1 MESLLG
7 GRPTATMTAKNKLLS
22 VLSDAEQEALYG
34 LPDFDDGQ
42 QLEYL
47 SLSENELALAISRPS
62 LHAQVSCVLQI
73 GYFKAK
79 HAFFR
84 FDWSMVEDDCAF
96 VLSRYFQ
103 GEAFEQKEV
112 TNHEHYT
119 QRGLIADLFGYRL
132 WSAAFLPPLVQQ
144 AAQIMRRDVT
154 PGFVA
159 TELIV
164 WLNDHKIVRPG
175 YTTLQDLIG
184 KALSAER
191 RRLGTLLEHALDD
204 DAKTA
209 LAHLIARDDTLSALA
224 VLRQDAKDFRW
235 RQMTQER
242 QKRAMLEP
250 LYTIA
255 KAVLPTLGLSQQNLL
270 YYASLATFYTVY
282 DLRRLRPEQT
292 HLYLLC
298 YAWLRYQQL
307 TDNLVD
313 ALAYH
318 MKQLEDACSAAA
330 KKGFDAE
337 QLRRQQETPRVGR
350 LLALYID
357 ETVADATPFGD
368 VRRRAY
374 TIMPR
379 DQLQSAAQRM
389 SGKPTSKLARHW
401 QAVDSVAE
409 RVHRQLRPLY
419 GVLDFTSV
427 SPNNPWLAALAW
439 TKDVFAKQ
447 QRLSQRPLAE
457 CPLKLPRR
465 LQPYL
470 LTSDAD
476 GKPTG
481 LHAERYEFWLYRQ
494 IRKRLR
500 SGELFLDD
508 SLQYRH
514 FADELVSTDEQ
525 ADILAQMDIPFLR
538 QPIETQLKA
547 LMDELHTQWLA
558 FNRELK
564 QGKLPH
570 LAYDKDTH
578 TLTGH
583 KPKVDQHPAREA
595 AFYEHLPL
603 CDIADVLRFVEH
615 ECHFL
620 SALTPLQPRYAKKV
634 ADADSLMA
642 VILAQAMNHGNHV
655 MGHTSDIL
663 YHMLEATYQQYLRQA
678 SLKAANDR
686 ISNAIA
692 ALPIFLFYSLDLG
705 ALYGAVD
712 GQKFGVERPTVKARH
727 SRTYFGRGKGVA
739 AYSLLCNHVP
749 LNSSLIG
756 AHEYE
761 GHYVF
766 DIWYRNTSAIVPT
779 AITGDMHSVNRANFA
794 ILHWFGRRFEPR
806 FTDLRAEL
814 KELYCADA
822 PALYETCLIRP
833 SGQIDLRVIID
844 EKPHIERIVGTLGLK
859 EMTQGTLIRKL
870 CTYTTPNPTRRA
882 IFEFDKLI
890 RSIYT
895 LRYLRDPQLER
906 TVHRSQ
912 NRIESYHQLRS
923 AIAQVGGKKEL
934 SGQTDIEFEI
944 SNQCARLIAN
954 AIIYYNS
961 AILSRLLS
969 KYEASGNTKARALIT
984 QISPAAWRHILLNGH
999 YTFRS
1004 DGTLID
1010 LDAIVAGLDLA

>member
-1 MESLLG
+1 V
-7 GRPTATMTAKNKLLS
+7 TAKSERLS
-22 VLSDAEQEALYG
+22 VLSDAEHEALYG

-47 SLSENELALAISRPS
+47 SLSETELALATSRHS
-62 LHAQVSCVLQI
+62 VYAQVYCVLQI

-84 FDWSMVEDDCAF
+84 FGWTMVEDDCAF
-96 VLSRYFQ
+96 VLSRYFH
-103 GEAFEQKEV
+103 GEPFERKEI
-112 TNHEHYT
+112 TDHEHYT

-132 WSAAFLPPLVQQ
+132 WSTEFLPHLVQQ

-164 WLNDHKIVRPG
+164 WLNEHKTVRPG
-175 YTTLQDLIG
+175 YTALQELIG

-191 RRLGTLLEHALDD
+191 QRLGNLLEHALDD
-204 DAKTA
+204 NAKAA
-209 LAHLIARDDTLSALA
+209 LARLIARDDTLSELA

-235 RQMTQER
+235 RQMAHER
-242 QKRAMLEP
+242 QKRALLDP

-255 KAVLPTLGLSQQNLL
+255 KTLLPTLGISHQNVL
-270 YYASLATFYTVY
+270 YYASLANFYTAY
-282 DLRRLRPEQT
+282 DLRRLRLEQT

-298 YAWLRYQQL
+298 YVWLRYRQL

-318 MKQLEDACSAAA
+318 MKQLEDACSATA
-330 KKGFDAE
+330 KKDSDADY
-337 QLRRQQETPRVGR
+337 LRRQQETPQVGR
-350 LLALYID
+350 LLSLYVD
-357 ETVADATPFGD
+357 DAVADTTPFGD
-368 VRRRAY
+368 VRQRAY

-379 DQLQSAAQRM
+379 DRLHRIAQRL
-389 SGKPTSKLARHW
+389 SGRPASKLAWHW
-401 QAVDSVAE
+401 QAVDTVAE
-409 RVHRQLRPLY
+409 RVRRQLRPLY
-419 GVLDFTSV
+419 GVLDFASV
-427 SPNNPWLAALAW
+427 TPNNPWLAALAW
-439 TKDVFAKQ
+439 AKNVFTTQ

-457 CPLKLPRR
+457 CPVKLPKH
-465 LQPYL
+465 LEPYL
-470 LTSDAD
+470 QTSDAD
-476 GKPTG
+476 SKPTG
-481 LHAERYEFWLYRQ
+481 LHADRFEFWLYRQ

-508 SLQYRH
+508 SLQYRR

-525 ADILAQMDIPFLR
+525 ADVLVHMDIPFLR
-538 QPIETQLKA
+538 QPLETQLKA
-547 LMDELHTQWLA
+547 LTDELHAQWLA

-564 QGKLPH
+564 QGKLTH
-570 LAYDKDTH
+570 VAYDKDTQ
-578 TLTGH
+578 TLTWH
-583 KPKVDQHPAREA
+583 KPKVDTHPAREA
-595 AFYEHLPL
+595 AFYAKLPL
-603 CDIADVLRFVEH
+603 CDIADVFRFVDND
-615 ECHFL
+615 CRFL
-620 SALTPLQPRYAKKV
+620 SELTPLQPRYAKKV

-642 VILAQAMNHGNHV
+642 VIIAQAMNHGNQV
-655 MGHTSDIL
+655 MARTSDIL
-663 YHMLEATYQQYLRQA
+663 YHVLQATYQQYLRQA
-678 SLKAANDR
+678 SLKAASDR
-686 ISNAIA
+686 ISNATA
-692 ALPIFLFYSLDLG
+692 VLPIFPFYSFDLT

-712 GQKFGVERPTVKARH
+712 GQKFSVARPTVKARH
-727 SRTYFGRGKGVA
+727 SRKYFGRGKGVA

-766 DIWYRNTSAIVPT
+766 DIWYRNTSDIVPT

-806 FTDLRAEL
+806 FTDLQTEL
-814 KELYCADA
+814 KELYCADTSA
-822 PALYETCLIRP
+822 SYEKCLIRP
-833 SGQIDLRVIID
+833 VGQIDVQVIID
-844 EKPHIERIVGTLGLK
+844 EKPNIDRIVATLGLK

-934 SGQTDIEFEI
+934 AGRTDIELEI
-944 SNQCARLIAN
+944 SNQCGRLIAN

-961 AILSRLLS
+961 AILSRLLIR
-969 KYEASGNTKARALIT
+969 YEASGHTKARALIT
-984 QISPAAWRHILLNGH
+984 QISPAAWQHILLNGH

-1004 DGTLID
+1004 DGKLID
-1010 LDAIVAGLDLA
+1010 LDALVAGLDFG

>member
-1 MESLLG
+1 V
-7 GRPTATMTAKNKLLS
+7 TAKNKLLS
-22 VLSDAEQEALYG
+22 VLSDVEQEALYG

-47 SLSENELALAISRPS
+47 SLSETELALSTSRPS

-73 GYFKAK
+73 GSFKAK

-84 FDWSMVEDDCAF
+84 FDWSMVEGDCAF
-96 VLSRYFQ
+96 VLSRYFR
-103 GEAFEQKEV
+103 GEAFERKEV
-112 TNHEHYT
+112 TDHEYYT
-119 QRGLIADLFGYRL
+119 QRGLIAELFGYQL
-132 WSAAFLPPLVQQ
+132 WSAEYLPQLVQQ

-164 WLNDHKIVRPG
+164 WLKEHTIVRPG
-175 YTTLQDLIG
+175 YTTLQELIG
-184 KALSAER
+184 TALAAER
-191 RRLGTLLEHALDD
+191 HRLGTLLEHALDD
-204 DAKTA
+204 SAKAA
-209 LAHLIARDDTLSALA
+209 LAQLIARDDTLSELA
-224 VLRQDAKDFRW
+224 VLRQDAKDCRW
-235 RQMTQER
+235 RQMVHER
-242 QKRAMLEP
+242 QKRAMLDP

-255 KAVLPTLGLSQQNLL
+255 KALLPTLGISQQNLL

-282 DLRRLRPEQT
+282 DLRRLRSEQT

-298 YAWLRYQQL
+298 YVWLRYRQL

-313 ALAYH
+313 AIGYH

-330 KKGFDAE
+330 KKGFEAD
-337 QLRRQQETPRVGR
+337 QLRRQQETPQVGR
-350 LLALYID
+350 LLSLYVD
-357 ETVADATPFGD
+357 DAVADTTPFGD
-368 VRRRAY
+368 VRQRAY
-374 TIMPR
+374 TIMPK
-379 DQLQSAAQRM
+379 DQLQSAAHRM
-389 SGKPTSKLARHW
+389 SGRPASKLARHW
-401 QAVDSVAE
+401 EAVDGLAE
-409 RVHRQLRPLY
+409 RVRRQVRPLY
-419 GVLDFTSV
+419 GVLDFASV
-427 SPNNPWLAALAW
+427 TPNNPWLAALAW
-439 TKDVFAKQ
+439 TKDVFAKP

-457 CPLKLPRR
+457 CPVKLPKR

-470 LTSDAD
+470 VTSDAD
-476 GKPTG
+476 GKPTR
-481 LHAERYEFWLYRQ
+481 LHADRYEFWLYRQ

-508 SLQYRH
+508 SLQYRR
-514 FADELVSTDEQ
+514 FSDELVATENK
-525 ADILAQMDIPFLR
+525 ADVLAQMDIPFLR
-538 QPIETQLKA
+538 QSIETQLTA
-547 LMDELHTQWLA
+547 LTDELHAQWLA

-564 QGKLPH
+564 QGKLTH
-570 LAYDKDTH
+570 LAYDKDTQ
-578 TLTGH
+578 TLTWH

-595 AFYEHLPL
+595 AFYEQLPL
-603 CDIADVLRFVEH
+603 CAIADVFRFVEH
-615 ECHFL
+615 ECHVL

-663 YHMLEATYQQYLRQA
+663 YHVLEATYQQYLRQA
-678 SLKAANDR
+678 SLTAANDR

-692 ALPIFLFYSLDLG
+692 ALPIFPFYSFDLG
-705 ALYGAVD
+705 VLYGAVD

-727 SRTYFGRGKGVA
+727 SRKYFGRGKGVS

-749 LNSSLIG
+749 LNSFLIG

-766 DIWYRNTSAIVPT
+766 DIWYRNTSDIVPT

-806 FTDLRAEL
+806 FTDLDEQL
-814 KELYCADA
+814 QELYCADT
-822 PALYETCLIRP
+822 PARYEKCLIRP
-833 SGQIDLRVIID
+833 AGQIDLQVIID
-844 EKPHIERIVGTLGLK
+844 EKPNIDRIVATLGLK

-895 LRYLRDPQLER
+895 LRYLRDPQFER

-934 SGQTDIEFEI
+934 TGRTDIELEI
-944 SNQCARLIAN
+944 SNQCGRLLAN

-961 AILSRLLS
+961 AILSRLLTR
-969 KYEASGNTKARALIT
+969 YEASGNTKARALIT

-999 YTFRS
+999 YRFHS

-1010 LDAIVAGLDLA
+1010 LDAIVARLDLA

>member
-1 MESLLG
+1 
-7 GRPTATMTAKNKLLS
+7 MTAKSERLS
-22 VLSDAEQEALYG
+22 VLSAAEHEALYR

-42 QLEYL
+42 QLAYL
-47 SLSENELALAISRPS
+47 SLSETELALATSRPS
-62 LHAQVSCVLQI
+62 CSAQIYCVLQI

-96 VLSRYFQ
+96 VLSRYFH
-103 GEAFEQKEV
+103 GEAFERKEV
-112 TNHEHYT
+112 TDHEHYT
-119 QRGLIADLFGYRL
+119 QRGLIADLLGYRL
-132 WSAAFLPPLVQQ
+132 WSTAFLPQLVQQ
-144 AAQIMRRDVT
+144 AAQIMHRDVT

-164 WLNDHKIVRPG
+164 WLNDHTIVRPG
-175 YTTLQDLIG
+175 YTALQDLIA

-191 RRLGTLLEHALDD
+191 QRLGTLLEHALDD
-204 DAKTA
+204 RAKAA
-209 LAHLIARDDTLSALA
+209 LAQLIARDDTLSALA

-235 RQMTQER
+235 RQMAHER
-242 QKRAMLEP
+242 QKRAMLDP
-250 LYTIA
+250 LYTLA
-255 KAVLPTLGLSQQNLL
+255 KALLPTLGISQQNLR

-292 HLYLLC
+292 QLYLLC
-298 YAWLRYQQL
+298 YVWLRYRQL

-313 ALAYH
+313 SLTYH
-318 MKQLEDACSAAA
+318 MKQFEDACSIAA
-330 KKGFDAE
+330 KKGADAE
-337 QLRRQQETPRVGR
+337 QLRLQQETPQIGR
-350 LLALYID
+350 LLSLYVD
-357 ETVADATPFGD
+357 ESVADTTPFGD
-368 VRRRAY
+368 VRQRAY

-379 DQLQSAAQRM
+379 DRLQTTAQRM
-389 SGKPTSKLARHW
+389 SGRPSSKLAQHW
-401 QAVDSVAE
+401 LAVDTLAE
-409 RVHRQLRPLY
+409 RIRRHVRPLY
-419 GVLDFTSV
+419 GVLAFASV
-427 SPNNPWLAALAW
+427 TPNNDWLAALAW
-439 TKDVFAKQ
+439 AKHVFTKQ

-457 CPLKLPRR
+457 CPVKLPKQ
-465 LQPYL
+465 LEPYL
-470 LTSDAD
+470 QTSDAD

-481 LHAERYEFWLYRQ
+481 LHADRFEFWLYRQ

-508 SLQYRH
+508 SVQYRH
-514 FADELVSTDEQ
+514 FSDELVSTDEQ
-525 ADILAQMDIPFLR
+525 ANVLGHMDIPFLR
-538 QPIETQLKA
+538 RPIETQLKA
-547 LMDELHTQWLA
+547 LTDELHAQWLA

-564 QGKLPH
+564 QGKLTH
-570 LAYDKDTH
+570 LAYDKDTQ
-578 TLTGH
+578 TLTWH
-583 KPKVDQHPAREA
+583 KPKVDTHPAREA
-595 AFYEHLPL
+595 AFYEKLPL
-603 CDIADVLRFVEH
+603 CDVADVFRFVDN
-615 ECHFL
+615 ECRFL
-620 SALTPLQPRYAKKV
+620 AELTPLQPRYAKKV

-642 VILAQAMNHGNHV
+642 VIIAQAMNHGNHV
-655 MGHTSDIL
+655 MGRTSDIL
-663 YHMLEATYQQYLRQA
+663 YHVLEATSQQYLRQA

-686 ISNAIA
+686 ISNATA
-692 ALPIFLFYSLDLG
+692 ALPIFPFYSFDLNV
-705 ALYGAVD
+705 LYGAVD

-727 SRTYFGRGKGVA
+727 SRKYFGRGKGVA

-766 DIWYRNTSAIVPT
+766 DIWYRNTSDIVPT

-806 FTDLRAEL
+806 FTDLQAEL
-814 KELYCADA
+814 KELYCADTLA
-822 PALYETCLIRP
+822 SYEKCLIHP
-833 SGQIDLRVIID
+833 VGQVDLQVIMD
-844 EKPHIERIVGTLGLK
+844 EKPNIDRIVATLGLK

-870 CTYTTPNPTRRA
+870 CTYTMPNPTRRA

-934 SGQTDIEFEI
+934 AGRTDIELEI
-944 SNQCARLIAN
+944 SNQCGRLIAN
-954 AIIYYNS
+954 AIIYCNS
-961 AILSRLLS
+961 AILSRLLTR
-969 KYEASGNTKARALIT
+969 YEVSGNTKARAFIT
-984 QISPAAWRHILLNGH
+984 QISPAAWQHILLHGH
-999 YTFRS
+999 YTFHS
-1004 DGTLID
+1004 DGKLID
-1010 LDAIVAGLDLA
+1010 LDAIVAGLDFG